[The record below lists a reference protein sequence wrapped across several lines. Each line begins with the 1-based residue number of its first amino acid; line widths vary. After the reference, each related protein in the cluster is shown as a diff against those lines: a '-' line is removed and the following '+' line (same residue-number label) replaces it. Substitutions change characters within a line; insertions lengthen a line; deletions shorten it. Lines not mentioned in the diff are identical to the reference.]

1 MISDLKKKSWDYD
14 LIAMAH
20 HEAGHVVCALHNFM
34 YVNDASVMTPNKKEG
49 STNFIIYGYYDEYN
63 DSTVEDQDLHKILLI
78 FEIQTLYAG
87 LIAEKMYYKDI
98 CGSHKFPN
106 HLKNG
111 SSYDT
116 GLASSLIRKNK
127 LAQPGKQTF
136 LLKKQIQYDVEQ
148 ILAEHWDAV
157 KVVAHFLY
165 QKKRLTFDEMKY
177 ALSRRTE
184 RKDFWKDK
192 FKKIKL
198 IHNDKI
204 HPTEEFVKDLVLED
218 AIFSI

>member
-14 LIAMAH
+14 LIAMSH
-20 HEAGHVVCALHNFM
+20 HESGHIICALHNFM
-34 YVNDASVMTPNKKEG
+34 YVHDANVMTPNKREG
-49 STNFIIYGYYDEYN
+49 STNFYAYGYFEEFN
-63 DSTVEDQDLHKILLI
+63 DSTVEDEELHKILLI

-98 CGSHKFPN
+98 CGSNKFPN

-116 GLASSLIRKNK
+116 ELASALIRKNK
-127 LAQPGKQTF
+127 LAAPGKQTF
-136 LLKKQIQYDVEQ
+136 LLKKQIRYDVE
-148 ILAEHWDAV
+148 LMLTEHWDAV

-177 ALSRRTE
+177 ALTRRTGH
-184 RKDFWKDK
+184 RDFWKDRY
-192 FKKIKL
+192 KKINL
-198 IHNDKI
+198 IHNDKT
-204 HPTEEFVKDLVLED
+204 HPTEEVVKNLVLED